1 MNIVEKYGGTS
12 VGTIEQ
18 IQAIALH
25 AKHMKEQG
33 HNLVIVASAMGKT
46 TNKLIELAHSVT
58 NNPNKREL
66 DSLLSTGEQQ
76 TITLLAIA
84 MNSIGLD
91 AISLTGYQAG
101 FLTSKHHSRALI

>member
-58 NNPNKREL
+58 INPAKILHLENRVGSIKPGKDADFIICTKSLIDLNN
-66 DSLLSTGEQQ
+66 
-76 TITLLAIA
+76 TIKNVYINGIKAV
-84 MNSIGLD
+84 
-91 AISLTGYQAG
+91 
-101 FLTSKHHSRALI
+101 

>member
-84 MNSIGLD
+84 MNALGVDECARCGCDQFNWLS
-91 AISLTGYQAG
+91 
-101 FLTSKHHSRALI
+101 SRFSY

>member
-25 AKHMKEQG
+25 AKQMKEQG
-33 HNLVIVASAMGKT
+33 HSLVIVASAMGKT

-58 NNPNKREL
+58 NENWIPYYRRASNK
-66 DSLLSTGEQQ
+66 LSH
-76 TITLLAIA
+76 
-84 MNSIGLD
+84 
-91 AISLTGYQAG
+91 
-101 FLTSKHHSRALI
+101 F

>member
-33 HNLVIVASAMGKT
+33 HNLVIVASAMGKPQI
-46 TNKLIELAHSVT
+46 N
-58 NNPNKREL
+58 
-66 DSLLSTGEQQ
+66 
-76 TITLLAIA
+76 
-84 MNSIGLD
+84 
-91 AISLTGYQAG
+91 
-101 FLTSKHHSRALI
+101 

>member
-46 TNKLIELAHSVT
+46 TNKLIELAIQT
-58 NNPNKREL
+58 NENWILYYLRVSNKQL
-66 DSLLSTGEQQ
+66 H
-76 TITLLAIA
+76 
-84 MNSIGLD
+84 
-91 AISLTGYQAG
+91 
-101 FLTSKHHSRALI
+101 FLRLR